1 MELWKGYKKEDFS
14 VNGRNSVIVYPD
26 KPADGNPWVWR
37 TEFFG
42 AFDYAD
48 MDMVKNGRFVLNH
61 AVCDMYG
68 CPQSVE
74 MMKEF
79 YDYAVKTYNL
89 SSKPSLFGFSRGGLY
104 AVNFALRYPDC
115 VSCLYLDAPV
125 TDIRSWPGGLL
136 PESTGDEECA
146 KECMDWYGIK
156 TKEEYLNFKNSP
168 NDNAAKIAELGIPT
182 IIVAGQEDK
191 TVPVKY
197 NCEVFIR
204 NFRENNLTTPL
215 KVIFKPFCDHHPHS
229 LEDPAE
235 ITEFIRKYD
244 CK

>member
-1 MELWKGYKKEDFS
+1 MELWKGYKKTDFS
-14 VNGRNSVIVYPD
+14 VNGRPSVIVSPE
-26 KPADGNPWVWR
+26 KAAEGNPWVWR

-61 AVCDMYG
+61 AVSDMYG
-68 CPQSVE
+68 CPQSIE

-89 SSKPSLFGFSRGGLY
+89 STKPSLFGFSRGGLY
-104 AVNFALRYPDC
+104 AVNFALKYPEC

-136 PESTGDEECA
+136 PGSNGDEECA
-146 KECMDWYGIK
+146 KECMECYGIK
-156 TKEEYLNFKNSP
+156 TKEDYLGFNNNP
-168 NDNAAKIAELGIPT
+168 NDNAAKIAESGIPT
-182 IIVAGQEDK
+182 IIVAGQEDSV
-191 TVPVKY
+191 VPVKY

-204 NFRENNLTTPL
+204 NFCEKHLPTPI
-215 KVIFKPFCDHHPHS
+215 KVIFKPYCDHHPHS
-229 LEDPAE
+229 LENPTE